1 MILINKNICNI
12 YNKIMNRPSI
22 AIRMNIQSSNNN
34 SNNYNLYKATLNTLA
49 QKPKV
54 PAPTALRAPMVARIF
69 DVRPGCGSC
78 GKG

>member
-1 MILINKNICNI
+1 
-12 YNKIMNRPSI
+12 MNRPSI